1 MLSEKPWD
9 RDVFLLL
16 IAGLLVCW
24 CLGSLLGIVSEQ
36 VLPAD
41 AVARKSFFRFLVG
54 TLTFHGAG
62 LVLVH
67 QFLKLHDMTWS
78 EFLGLTRPRLGRAI
92 LFAVV
97 VAILVLPIVLT
108 LNEWSARLLDSIG
121 TEAVPQPTIKVL
133 QSTVGLGERFCFG
146 VAAIVLAPVAEEALF
161 RGILYPFI
169 KQRGHPW
176 LALVV
181 TSLVFAAVH
190 SNLMTFVPLAF
201 FAVVLVIVYEK
212 TDKLLAPIV
221 THALFNAVNFFSY
234 IYQDELSRFFH
245 QF

>member
-1 MLSEKPWD
+1 MLSERPWN
-9 RDVFLLL
+9 REVFLLL

-24 CLGSLLGIVSEQ
+24 CLGSLLGILLEQ
-36 VLPAD
+36 FLSVD
-41 AVARKSFFRFLVG
+41 ALARKSFFRFLIG
-54 TLTFHGAG
+54 TLTFHAAG

-67 QFLKLHDMTWS
+67 QFLKLHGLTWS
-78 EFLGLTRPRLGRAI
+78 GFLGLTQPRLGRAI

-108 LNEWSARLLDSIG
+108 LNEWSARLLDSVG
-121 TEAVPQPTIKVL
+121 TKAVPQPTIKVL
-133 QSTVGLGERFCFG
+133 QSTVGVGERFCFG
-146 VAAIVLAPVAEEALF
+146 VAAIVLAPLAEEALF

-176 LALVV
+176 LALFV
-181 TSLVFAAVH
+181 TSLAFGAVH
-190 SNLMTFVPLAF
+190 ANLMTFVPLAF
-201 FAVVLVIVYEK
+201 LAVVLVFVYEK

-221 THALFNAVNFFSY
+221 THALFNAVNFFSF
-234 IYQDELSRFFH
+234 IYEAELARFFH